1 MPPSICACSVL
12 KQQSLHSVPCESL
25 PSSLGPSLLQAS
37 SSPSFLEPPL
47 TSQYCSL
54 TCTPTTLLKL
64 SQKWLPLHVQ
74 EKFSRE
80 IHKEEIFCF
89 FFTILSC
96 LNFLTKYMLTA
107 LGGARPVHLTWP
119 CCSSSQKRL
128 PLLLVLLK
136 LLFKHLTHF

>member
-37 SSPSFLEPPL
+37 SSPSFLELPL

-80 IHKEEIFCF
+80 IHKEEIFF
-89 FFTILSC
+89 FFFYNSVLFDFSNQVHVNC
-96 LNFLTKYMLTA
+96 SGRCQASAPDLT
-107 LGGARPVHLTWP
+107 
-119 CCSSSQKRL
+119 
-128 PLLLVLLK
+128 LLLQFPEK
-136 LLFKHLTHF
+136 ASPSPGPAEIAF